1 MKGVTLMKKNTK
13 KAVLTSVFS
22 LVTCFVMLL
31 GTTYAWFTDSDTIS
45 GNKVVAGTLDVQIVD
60 ASGNPISGEGSK
72 LEFVKNDDGQEI
84 KWEPGCT
91 YQLTPFMVKNNGDLA
106 LTYKF
111 GVSGFTGENAGE
123 LAGAIDW
130 SFKIGET
137 SYASLEDEGNEFT
150 LAPSASS
157 ELIVIC
163 GTMKTTAGE
172 EVMGKSS
179 DGITITVYAKQA
191 ASESDSNGNTYDEA
205 AEYTNAAN

>member
-1 MKGVTLMKKNTK
+1 MKKNTK

-45 GNKVVAGTLDVQIVD
+45 GNEVVAGTLDVQIVD
-60 ASGNPISGEGSK
+60 ASGNPFQGEGTK
-72 LEFVKNDDGQEI
+72 LTFVKNASAPAGQAI

-91 YQLTPFMVKNNGDLA
+91 YQLTPFKVKNNGDLA

-111 GVSGFTGENAGE
+111 DVSGFTGENAGK
-123 LAGAIDW
+123 LAEAIDW

-137 SYASLEDEGNEFT
+137 SYASLEGNELT

-157 ELIVIC
+157 DSIVIC
-163 GTMKTTAGE
+163 GTMKTTATGE
-172 EVMGKSS
+172 DVMGKSL

-191 ASESDSNGNTYDEA
+191 ASEYDSNGNSYDASA
-205 AEYTNAAN
+205 AYTNAAS